1 MIKQDIKQHVRSRFS
16 QVAANYRSSAVHAT
30 GADLDLMVEQS
41 QVSRNHIVLDAG
53 CGAGHTAIAYA
64 PFVKHVIAC
73 DFTSVMLEQVAVL
86 AQERGIRNVTSQL
99 ADVEELPF
107 PAAHFDIV
115 ATRYSAHHWQRPERA
130 LAECR
135 RALKEDGVFIISDIM
150 ASEAYAHDTFLQS
163 LELLRDP
170 SHVRDYR
177 ISEWLNMMRSAG
189 FQAEVIHRFALKLH
203 FETWIQRMQTPRQHA
218 ESIKSLFA
226 EASEDIKREFQL
238 PMTINSD
245 DFYFCIPGAV
255 IKGQARP

>member
-1 MIKQDIKQHVRSRFS
+1 MDKLDIKQHVQSRFS
-16 QVAANYRSSAVHAT
+16 RVAANYRSSAVHAA
-30 GADLDLMVEQS
+30 GADLTLMVEHS
-41 QVSRNHIVLDAG
+41 PVNMNRIVLDAG
-53 CGAGHTAIAYA
+53 CGAGHTAMAYA

-73 DFTSVMLEQVAVL
+73 DFTSDMLEQVAVL
-86 AQERGIRNVTSQL
+86 AQERGISNVTSQL

-135 RALKEDGVFIISDIM
+135 RVLKGDGVFIISDIM
-150 ASEAYAHDTFLQS
+150 ASEAYAQDTFLQS

-177 ISEWLNMMRSAG
+177 ISEWLHMLRSVG
-189 FQAEVIHRFALKLH
+189 FLAEVIHRFALKLH
-203 FETWIQRMQTPRQHA
+203 FETWIRRMQTPRQFA

-226 EASEDIKREFQL
+226 EASEDIKREFEL
-238 PMTINSD
+238 PAIINSD
-245 DFYFCIPGAV
+245 DFDFCIPGAV
-255 IKGQARP
+255 IKGHARK